1 MLVAMASHE
10 RRQSPDG
17 RRHPRGGRRRD
28 DQAGH
33 SPLIFVVTR
42 DPATRALYEQ
52 RLSHLRFAVI
62 ACNGAGPAL
71 EALQALRPDVIVA
84 ESRDVALLHDR
95 LPQGRSGRA
104 IPIVEFAAASD
115 SIDQVIGDIRRVL
128 GDLRRNAGH

>member
-1 MLVAMASHE
+1 MLVVMAMHE

-17 RRHPRGGRRRD
+17 RRQPRGGRRRD

-33 SPLIFVVTR
+33 SPLVFVVTR
-42 DPATRALYEQ
+42 DPVTRALYEE
-52 RLSHLRFAVI
+52 RLSEMRFAVI

-95 LPQGRSGRA
+95 LPQGRGGCT
-104 IPIVEFAAASD
+104 IPIVEFAAASA
-115 SIDQVIGDIRRVL
+115 SIDDVIRDIRRVL
-128 GDLRRNAGH
+128 SDLRRNAGH